1 MPIFQP
7 IIEAVWAN
15 YAPRVALAPPSPRA
29 QKQLADLPI
38 DLNSGVRE
46 EGRHSGGFI
55 EHFHLNAKGQVDD
68 TRYRLVADEEPR
80 PARKRTRTASARS
93 ARARAEANQR
103 VQMQRQPVGEQL
115 WGWGVQWDNGGNR
128 ERFGGRDF

>member
-1 MPIFQP
+1 MRR
-7 IIEAVWAN
+7 
-15 YAPRVALAPPSPRA
+15 APRWRRHRPAR
-29 QKQLADLPI
+29 KQLADLPI

-46 EGRHSGGFI
+46 DRRHSRGFI

-80 PARKRTRTASARS
+80 PERKRTRS
-93 ARARAEANQR
+93 ARARAEAEER
-103 VQMQRQPVGEQL
+103 AQMQRQPVGEQF